1 MHQLARYCVFI
12 CWNTGICYVTSR
24 FTRFKL
30 SNRIPVGYLAR
41 GRARKIFIIF
51 LVCFLVAS
59 SFLFSFLFLFP
70 KASLSFF
77 LSSFH
82 FFFSY
87 FPSLFLFLI
96 PSPFLYFLL
105 LFSPFLYLEYF
116 LFFWSL
122 FCFPSL
128 SLSLSLSLSCLFLG
142 FFQHSQA
149 GRAGCGKINIGHYL
163 VYRLFSIASTAWNIK
178 RESRKDRKRNPTRV
192 RGKHAPENLSWK
204 KRRKSIYNGNANQ
217 QHQKQS
223 PETLS
228 KNDEEE
234 LQNLIKITHA
244 LNPSSWMRLRERCT
258 SFSESFH

>member
-82 FFFSY
+82 FFFIFSFSFPLSY
-87 FPSLFLFLI
+87 SLSFP
-96 PSPFLYFLL
+96 
-105 LFSPFLYLEYF
+105 LFSSSFFPLLIFGILSFFLKF
-116 LFFWSL
+116 VLF
-122 FCFPSL
+122 SL
-128 SLSLSLSLSCLFLG
+128 SLSLSFSFLSISWIFPT
-142 FFQHSQA
+142 
-149 GRAGCGKINIGHYL
+149 
-163 VYRLFSIASTAWNIK
+163 FS
-178 RESRKDRKRNPTRV
+178 SRKSRMWQNQHRP
-192 RGKHAPENLSWK
+192 LS
-204 KRRKSIYNGNANQ
+204 
-217 QHQKQS
+217 
-223 PETLS
+223 
-228 KNDEEE
+228 
-234 LQNLIKITHA
+234 
-244 LNPSSWMRLRERCT
+244 RLP
-258 SFSESFH
+258 FI